1 MTIDKTAQ
9 FVKSGRIE
17 FYKDEDTFIKVGEC
31 LPVHK
36 PPFEETEYVLNPA
49 ARDLY
54 KYTYITRNSIHRV
67 HSTHSNNQMM
77 RELQDDSAKVYLNP
91 DDASEKGVKAGD
103 LVEVFNDRGRLI
115 AEAVLDPG
123 VRTMTVIFEEG
134 WWSRYTHGTSYNTL
148 LYPWINPVHEVYFV
162 SQMWAPNTSW
172 NECLVDF
179 KKAEM

>member
-1 MTIDKTAQ
+1 M
-9 FVKSGRIE
+9 
-17 FYKDEDTFIKVGEC
+17 
-31 LPVHK
+31 
-36 PPFEETEYVLNPA
+36 LNPA